1 MNDLIFAVI
10 VLCIA
15 VILLAIYCASL
26 NSKIKVLNMLVISH
40 DKSIQDLYIRK
51 ANREPMIPKR
61 GETK

>member
-1 MNDLIFAVI
+1 MNDLIFMVI
-10 VLCIA
+10 GLCIA

-26 NSKIKVLNMLVISH
+26 SSKIEFLNRMVKLN
-40 DKSIQDLYIRK
+40 DKAIQDLYIRK